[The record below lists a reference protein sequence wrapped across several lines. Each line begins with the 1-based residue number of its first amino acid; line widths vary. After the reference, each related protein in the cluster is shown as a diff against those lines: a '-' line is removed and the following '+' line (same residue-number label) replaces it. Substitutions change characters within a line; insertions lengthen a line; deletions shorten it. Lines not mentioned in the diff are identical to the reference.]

1 MFRHLLILL
10 CLLCVA
16 IPVSSFVDTQI
27 EHLSRGGSG
36 ACISFSSGNQLYSTI
51 GHSVGGHM
59 RSVLDAG
66 RKGGAIGP
74 EIFATSGALNAGKEL
89 RAGLDPNYPNP
100 LNPATS
106 VIYSVKEQSHVML
119 KIYNVKGELVRTLVD
134 EMVEA
139 GEHGITWD
147 GTNSRGATVTSGI
160 YFLRLETKWGL
171 YSRKMI
177 VTK

>member
-100 LNPATS
+100 LNPTGAGFANLLTIYAPTS
-106 VIYSVKEQSHVML
+106 FVSFPNSSLGMHCLENSVL
-119 KIYNVKGELVRTLVD
+119 
-134 EMVEA
+134 
-139 GEHGITWD
+139 
-147 GTNSRGATVTSGI
+147 
-160 YFLRLETKWGL
+160 F
-171 YSRKMI
+171 
-177 VTK
+177 